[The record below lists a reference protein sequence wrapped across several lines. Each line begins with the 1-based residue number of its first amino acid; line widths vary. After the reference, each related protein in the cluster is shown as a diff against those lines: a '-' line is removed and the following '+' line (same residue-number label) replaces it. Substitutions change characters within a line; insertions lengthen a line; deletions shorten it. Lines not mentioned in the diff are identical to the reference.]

1 MDNIHKD
8 FPTLLEKENGKRL
21 IYLDNGATSHK
32 PISVIEAVKNYYE
45 TANAN
50 PHRGVYELSARATI
64 IHEKAR
70 KSIQRFINARKV
82 HEIIFTKGATEALNI
97 IAYSY
102 GMAFLKSDDEVIVY
116 AAEHHANFV
125 TWQRVAQVTG
135 AKIKYIHPDAD
146 GHFDMSEY
154 EQKLSS
160 KTKVVAVAEVSN
172 VLGVRTPVEKIT
184 EMAHAV
190 GAVVVLDCAQSIPHM
205 KIDVQAMNVDFV
217 AFSAHKMYGPMGIGA
232 LYGKDTLLEKMP
244 PFLYGGDMIAGVHE
258 SGSEY
263 AGLPEKFEGGTQ
275 NIAGEA
281 GLIAAIEYLEYIGWE
296 KIKEHEKRL
305 MKRLLNGMKEL
316 DFIDIYGDLRS
327 EYKTGVV
334 AFNVKDVHPHD
345 TASILDMDGV
355 AVRAGHHCAQPLMD
369 HLQINSCC
377 RASLGIY
384 NIDDDIDVFL
394 ESLPKIRGVMG
405 L

>member
-1 MDNIHKD
+1 MNNVEKD

-21 IYLDNGATSHK
+21 VYLDNGATTHK
-32 PISVIEAVKNYYE
+32 PVSVINAVKNYYE
-45 TANAN
+45 TSNAN
-50 PHRGVYELSARATI
+50 PHRGVYELSARATT
-64 IHEKAR
+64 IHENAR
-70 KSIQRFINARKV
+70 KKLKSFINAPKE
-82 HEIIFTKGATEALNI
+82 HEVIFTKGATEALNLV
-97 IAYSY
+97 AYSY
-102 GMAFLKSDDEVIVY
+102 GMTFLRPGDEVIVY

-135 AKIKYIHPDAD
+135 STIQYVHPDSV
-146 GHFDMSEY
+146 GHFDLVEY
-154 EQKLSS
+154 EQKLSK

-190 GAVVVLDCAQSIPHM
+190 GAIVVLDCAQSIPH
-205 KIDVQAMNVDFV
+205 KQIDVKKMDVDFI

-232 LYGKDTLLEKMP
+232 LYGKEALLDKMP

-281 GLIAAIEYLEYIGWE
+281 GLLAAMDYIEHIGWD
-296 KIKEHEKRL
+296 KIVAHENIL
-305 MKRLLNGMKEL
+305 MTRLLNGMKDL
-316 DFIDIYGDLRS
+316 DFVDIYGDLRA
-327 EYKTGVV
+327 EHKTGVV

-345 TASILDMDGV
+345 TASILDMDGI

-369 HLQINSCC
+369 HLKINSCC

-384 NIDDDIDVFL
+384 NVEADIDCFL

-405 L
+405 V

>member
-1 MDNIHKD
+1 MNKVSKD
-8 FPTLLEKENGKRL
+8 FPTLLETENGKRL
-21 IYLDNGATSHK
+21 VYLDNGATTHK
-32 PISVIEAVKNYYE
+32 PMSVIEAVKLYYE
-45 TANAN
+45 TSNAN
-50 PHRGVYELSARATI
+50 PHRGVYELSARATT
-64 IHEKAR
+64 IHENAR
-70 KSIQRFINARKV
+70 LKVKTFINASKDR
-82 HEIIFTKGATEALNI
+82 EIIFTKGATEALNI

-102 GMAFLKSDDEVIVY
+102 GMAFLKPGDEIIVY

-135 AKIKYIHPDAD
+135 ATIHYVHPDSN
-146 GHFDMSEY
+146 GHFDLNEY
-154 EQKLSS
+154 EQKLSA

-205 KIDVQAMNVDFV
+205 KIDVQAMNVDFI

-232 LYGKDTLLEKMP
+232 LYGKEALLEKMP

-281 GLIAAIEYLEYIGWE
+281 GLIAAIDYIENIGWE
-296 KIKEHEKRL
+296 KIVEHEKQL
-305 MKRLLNGMKEL
+305 MTRLLTGMAAL
-316 DFIDIYGDLRS
+316 DFIDIYGDTRA
-327 EYKTGVV
+327 EYKTGVI

-345 TASILDMDGV
+345 TASILDMDGI

-384 NIDDDIDVFL
+384 NVEADVDCFL

>member
-1 MDNIHKD
+1 MINVVKD
-8 FPTLLEKENGKRL
+8 FPTLQVTENGKRL
-21 IYLDNGATSHK
+21 VYLDSGATSHK
-32 PISVIEAVKNYYE
+32 PVSVIEAVKTYYE
-45 TANAN
+45 SSNAN
-50 PHRGVYELSARATI
+50 PHRGVYELSARATM

-70 KSIQRFINARKV
+70 AKLKTFINAPKE
-82 HEIIFTKGATEALNI
+82 HEIIFTKGATEALNLV
-97 IAYSY
+97 AYSY
-102 GMAFLKSDDEVIVY
+102 GMAFLKPGDEIIVY

-135 AKIKYIHPDAD
+135 ATIQYVHPDVN
-146 GHFDMSEY
+146 GHFDMQEY
-154 EQKLSS
+154 EQKLSN

-184 EMAHAV
+184 EMAHSV
-190 GAVVVLDCAQSIPHM
+190 GAVVVLDCAQSIPH
-205 KIDVQAMNVDFV
+205 KQIDVTAMDVDFI

-232 LYGKDTLLEKMP
+232 LYGKEALLEKMP

-281 GLIAAIEYLEYIGWE
+281 GLIAAIDYIENIGWE
-296 KIKEHEKRL
+296 KIIEHEKFL
-305 MKRLLNGMKEL
+305 MTKLIKGMKEL
-316 DFIDIYGDLRS
+316 DFVDVYGDLRG
-327 EYKTGVV
+327 EHKTGVV

-345 TASILDMDGV
+345 TSSILDVDGI

-384 NIDDDIDVFL
+384 NVEADVDQFL
-394 ESLPKIRGVMG
+394 ESLHKVRGVMG
-405 L
+405 V

>member
-1 MDNIHKD
+1 MNKVSKD
-8 FPTLLEKENGKRL
+8 FPTLLETENGKRL
-21 IYLDNGATSHK
+21 VYLDNGATTHK
-32 PISVIEAVKNYYE
+32 PISVIEAVKLYYE
-45 TANAN
+45 TSNAN
-50 PHRGVYELSARATI
+50 PHRGVYELSARATT
-64 IHEKAR
+64 IHENAR
-70 KSIQRFINARKV
+70 LKVKTFINASKDR
-82 HEIIFTKGATEALNI
+82 EIIFTKGATEALNI

-102 GMAFLKSDDEVIVY
+102 GMAFLKPGDEIIVY

-135 AKIKYIHPDAD
+135 ATIHYVHPDSN
-146 GHFDMSEY
+146 GHFDLNEY
-154 EQKLSS
+154 EQKLSA

-205 KIDVQAMNVDFV
+205 KIDVQAMNVDFI

-232 LYGKDTLLEKMP
+232 LYGKEALLEKMP

-281 GLIAAIEYLEYIGWE
+281 GLIAAIDYIENIGWE
-296 KIKEHEKRL
+296 KIVEHEKQL
-305 MKRLLNGMKEL
+305 MTRLLTGMAAL
-316 DFIDIYGDLRS
+316 DFIDIYGDTRA
-327 EYKTGVV
+327 EYKTGVI

-345 TASILDMDGV
+345 TASILDMDGI

-384 NIDDDIDVFL
+384 NVEADVDCFL

>member
-1 MDNIHKD
+1 MIDVVKD
-8 FPTLLEKENGKRL
+8 FPTLQVTENGKRL
-21 IYLDNGATSHK
+21 AYLDSGATSHK
-32 PISVIEAVKNYYE
+32 PVSVIDAVKKYYE
-45 TANAN
+45 TSNAN
-50 PHRGVYELSARATI
+50 PHRGVYELSARATA

-70 KSIQRFINARKV
+70 ATLKNFINAPKEK
-82 HEIIFTKGATEALNI
+82 EIIFTKGATEALNLV
-97 IAYSY
+97 AYSY
-102 GMAFLKSDDEVIVY
+102 GMAFLKAGDEIIVY

-135 AKIKYIHPDAD
+135 ATIKYVHPDTN
-146 GHFDMSEY
+146 GHFDLKEY
-154 EQKLSS
+154 EEKLSE

-184 EMAHAV
+184 EMAHSV
-190 GAVVVLDCAQSIPHM
+190 GAVVVLDCAQSIPHK
-205 KIDVQAMNVDFV
+205 KIDVKAMNVDFA

-232 LYGKDTLLEKMP
+232 LYGKEELLEKMP

-281 GLIAAIEYLEYIGWE
+281 GLIAAIEYIENIGWE
-296 KIKEHEKRL
+296 KILQHEKTL
-305 MKRLLNGMKEL
+305 MTRLLNGMAML
-316 DFIDIYGDLRS
+316 DFVEVYGDLRA
-327 EYKTGVV
+327 ENKTGVV

-345 TASILDMDGV
+345 TASILDMDGI

-384 NIDDDIDVFL
+384 NIEADIDQFL
-394 ESLPKIRGVMG
+394 ESLPRIKGVMG

>member
-1 MDNIHKD
+1 MNNLVKD
-8 FPTLLEKENGKRL
+8 FPTLQETENGKRL
-21 IYLDNGATSHK
+21 VYLDNGATTHK
-32 PISVIEAVKNYYE
+32 PLSVIEAVKRYYE
-45 TANAN
+45 TSNAN
-50 PHRGVYELSARATI
+50 PHRGVYELSARATT
-64 IHEKAR
+64 IHENAR
-70 KSIQRFINARKV
+70 KKLQAFINAPKEK
-82 HEIIFTKGATEALNI
+82 EIIFTKGATEALNL

-102 GMAFLKSDDEVIVY
+102 GMAFLKSGDEVIVY

-135 AKIKYIHPDAD
+135 CTIKYVHPDVN
-146 GHFDMSEY
+146 GHFDMTEY

-184 EMAHAV
+184 EMAHNV
-190 GAVVVLDCAQSIPHM
+190 GAVVVLDCAQSIPHK
-205 KIDVQAMNVDFV
+205 KIDVQAMNVDFI

-232 LYGKDTLLEKMP
+232 LYGKEELLEKMP

-281 GLIAAIEYLEYIGWE
+281 GLIAAMDYIENIGWE
-296 KIKEHEKRL
+296 KIVEHENIL
-305 MKRLLNGMKEL
+305 MTRLLNGMKNY
-316 DFIDIYGDLRS
+316 DFIDIYGDTRP

-345 TASILDMDGV
+345 TSSILDMDGI

-369 HLQINSCC
+369 HLQIGSCC

-384 NIDDDIDVFL
+384 NVEADVDQFL

>member
-1 MDNIHKD
+1 MINVVND
-8 FPTLLEKENGKRL
+8 FPTLQVTENGKRL
-21 IYLDNGATSHK
+21 VYLDSGATSHK
-32 PISVIEAVKNYYE
+32 PVSVIEAVKRYYE
-45 TANAN
+45 TSNAN

-64 IHEKAR
+64 IHENAR
-70 KSIQRFINARKV
+70 SKLKTFINAPKEY
-82 HEIIFTKGATEALNI
+82 EIIFTKGATEALNLV
-97 IAYSY
+97 AYSF
-102 GMAFLKSDDEVIVY
+102 GMAFLKPGDEIIVY

-135 AKIKYIHPDAD
+135 STIQYVHPDAN

-154 EQKLSS
+154 EQKLSN

-172 VLGVRTPVEKIT
+172 VLGVRPPVEKIT
-184 EMAHAV
+184 EMAHSM
-190 GAVVVLDCAQSIPHM
+190 GAVVVLDCAQSIPHK
-205 KIDVQAMNVDFV
+205 KIDVTAMDIDFI

-232 LYGKDTLLEKMP
+232 LYGKEALLEKMP

-281 GLIAAIEYLEYIGWE
+281 GLIAAIDYIENIGWE
-296 KIKEHEKRL
+296 KIIDHEKIL
-305 MKRLLNGMKEL
+305 MSRLLNGMKEL
-316 DFIDIYGDLRS
+316 DFVDVYGDLRA
-327 EYKTGVV
+327 ENKTGVV

-345 TASILDMDGV
+345 TSSILDVDGI

-377 RASLGIY
+377 RASLGMY
-384 NIDDDIDVFL
+384 NVEADIDQFL
-394 ESLPKIRGVMG
+394 ESLHRVRGVMG
-405 L
+405 V

>member
-1 MDNIHKD
+1 MINIAKD
-8 FPTLLEKENGKRL
+8 FPTLNSLENGKRL
-21 IYLDNGATSHK
+21 AYLDSGATSHK
-32 PISVIEAVKNYYE
+32 PVSVIEAVKNYYE
-45 TANAN
+45 TSNAN
-50 PHRGVYELSARATI
+50 PHRGVYELSAKATA

-70 KSIQRFINARKV
+70 SKLKTFINAPKEK
-82 HEIIFTKGATEALNI
+82 EIIFTKGATEALNL

-102 GMAFLKSDDEVIVY
+102 GMSFLKSGDEIIVY

-135 AKIKYIHPDAD
+135 AIIKYVHPDSN
-146 GHFDMSEY
+146 GHFDLKEY
-154 EQKLSS
+154 EQKLSI
-160 KTKVVAVAEVSN
+160 KTKIVAVAEVSN
-172 VLGVRTPVEKIT
+172 VLGVRTPVEVIT
-184 EMAHAV
+184 EMAHSV
-190 GAVVVLDCAQSIPHM
+190 GAVVVLDCAQSIPH
-205 KIDVQAMNVDFV
+205 KKVDVKAMNVDFI

-232 LYGKDTLLEKMP
+232 LYGKEELLEKMP

-281 GLIAAIEYLEYIGWE
+281 GLIAAMDYVENIGWD
-296 KIKEHEKRL
+296 KIVEHEKLL
-305 MKRLLNGMKEL
+305 MTRLLNGMKSLGFMEV
-316 DFIDIYGDLRS
+316 YGDLRP
-327 EYKTGVV
+327 EFKTGVV

-345 TASILDMDGV
+345 TASILDMDGI

-384 NIDDDIDVFL
+384 NTEQDIDQFL
-394 ESLPKIRGVMG
+394 ESLPRIRGVMG
-405 L
+405 I